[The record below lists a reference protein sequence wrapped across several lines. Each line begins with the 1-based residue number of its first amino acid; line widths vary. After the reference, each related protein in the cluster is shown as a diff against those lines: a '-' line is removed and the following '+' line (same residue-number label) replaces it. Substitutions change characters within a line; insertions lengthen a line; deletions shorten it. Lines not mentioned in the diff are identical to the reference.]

1 MKEKLRKVFCCCDFA
16 RSASGAEDKG
26 AFLKKR
32 LQAKC
37 LAFLL
42 KCCTPQ
48 ETVIPPAEWRR
59 LYGKWAPI
67 GSEGAE
73 VLCELLLNQRN
84 ERGAGDGGRRMLTL
98 DLQGLRIGDDG
109 VQALVPFITCDDG
122 LVTFTLSGNDIT
134 DKGVNIL
141 LKALQASPSSVRRLS
156 LIDNPLTADGVL
168 RVINFC
174 ATRSLTL
181 TELSLSRGVG
191 AEGTRHAFVHEQ
203 LTQKMKDEFIKLLHS
218 SQGNTLVSFHYSGF
232 RGKDFDAAAF
242 GSILETA
249 LCQSKLQHLALSDC
263 YTSFH
268 CDHKKGDS
276 SQSLAEPLCL
286 ASAGLCSSKTQLKSL
301 ELQIPLS
308 EEAVTALAAG
318 ISGATFLSK
327 LSLRGCSMSAES
339 LRIIGN
345 ALAGNSTLISLD
357 LSHQSHE
364 VAHPLCGS
372 HWRSRLSTG
381 RTSSIGLLSRR
392 PLLPVFEALHRNRT
406 LQELIVLGI
415 DIFNSDVEE
424 LCACVE
430 RSGNHVIC
438 HVRHTGLNSEP
449 LAIKLESLLSQNRSK
464 CRGDLFA
471 RTAVVKHSDPIQL
484 PPSGKDKDARP
495 KLQAQ
500 MENKIKECTEP
511 MGNCQT
517 PATPAVLGKVKRPGK
532 GKNNEKNDGE
542 QDRCVFARV
551 VTTAVSVSSD
561 SIDASPTLATPSPIF
576 YSPCESC
583 PLQCVASL

>member
-1 MKEKLRKVFCCCDFA
+1 
-16 RSASGAEDKG
+16 
-26 AFLKKR
+26 
-32 LQAKC
+32 
-37 LAFLL
+37 
-42 KCCTPQ
+42 
-48 ETVIPPAEWRR
+48 
-59 LYGKWAPI
+59 
-67 GSEGAE
+67 
-73 VLCELLLNQRN
+73 
-84 ERGAGDGGRRMLTL
+84 
-98 DLQGLRIGDDG
+98 
-109 VQALVPFITCDDG
+109 
-122 LVTFTLSGNDIT
+122 
-134 DKGVNIL
+134 
-141 LKALQASPSSVRRLS
+141 
-156 LIDNPLTADGVL
+156 
-168 RVINFC
+168 
-174 ATRSLTL
+174 
-181 TELSLSRGVG
+181 
-191 AEGTRHAFVHEQ
+191 
-203 LTQKMKDEFIKLLHS
+203 
-218 SQGNTLVSFHYSGF
+218 
-232 RGKDFDAAAF
+232 
-242 GSILETA
+242 
-249 LCQSKLQHLALSDC
+249 
-263 YTSFH
+263 
-268 CDHKKGDS
+268 
-276 SQSLAEPLCL
+276 
-286 ASAGLCSSKTQLKSL
+286 
-301 ELQIPLS
+301 LS

-345 ALAGNSTLISLD
+345 ALAGNSTLMSLD

-495 KLQAQ
+495 KPQAQ

-511 MGNCQT
+511 MSNCQT
-517 PATPAVLGKVKRPGK
+517 PATPAVLGKVKTPGK
-532 GKNNEKNDGE
+532 GKNNEKTTASKMA
-542 QDRCVFARV
+542 VFLLGLSPQPFPSQVILLTPAPLLPLRHRFFIPRVRV
-551 VTTAVSVSSD
+551 VRCNALQVYDDV
-561 SIDASPTLATPSPIF
+561 ALWPFLLLLLLLF
-576 YSPCESC
+576 SPCLRVIRWQLPVLHTCSNI
-583 PLQCVASL
+583 SLAGMGQREGME